1 MRTSRWVTMGA
12 VALLGA
18 ALSAQEAAPES
29 YVKLMQAAGAGFQG
43 ISQNVEA
50 KNYEGIATAASML
63 QTVFAEVRKFWIER
77 GDAED
82 ALEACGAVNQAAAA
96 IEAAA
101 RARDDE
107 AIAASIKTLG
117 GGCQSCHAAHREGP
131 RGGPYTIK

>member
-1 MRTSRWVTMGA
+1 MRTSRWVALGA

-29 YVKLMQAAGAGFQG
+29 FVKLMQAAGAGFQT
-43 ISQNVEA
+43 INQNVEA
-50 KNYEGIATAASML
+50 KNYDGIATAAASL
-63 QTVFAEVRKFWIER
+63 QAVFGEVGKFWIER
-77 GDAED
+77 DVPD
-82 ALEACGAVNQAAAA
+82 ALESCGVVYQAAAA

-101 RARDDE
+101 VAKDDE
-107 AIAASIKTLG
+107 AIASSIMSLG